1 MFKLVNVSRVAN
13 IEAGAF
19 NESMVS
25 LKTFQIENASDGPGS
40 SSVGA
45 GAFEAIQN
53 LRRIDLGESFELPPS
68 PTHQP
73 KFLLV

>member
-25 LKTFQIENASDGPGS
+25 LKSFEIENGHPEQTGS

-53 LRRIDLGESFELPPS
+53 LRKIDLGEYF
-68 PTHQP
+68 H
-73 KFLLV
+73 

>member
-25 LKTFQIENASDGPGS
+25 LKSFEIENADEPGS

>member
-25 LKTFQIENASDGPGS
+25 LKTFQIENASVGPGS
-40 SSVGA
+40 SFVGA

-53 LRRIDLGESFELPPS
+53 LRKIDLGEYF
-68 PTHQP
+68 Q
-73 KFLLV
+73 